1 MTGGR
6 ILHCIPGMGGGGAE
20 RQLALLADA
29 LPQFGWDVHVALR
42 SEGPNFPRL
51 QRTPAAIH
59 RISGLSNHDPQILWQ
74 LHGLMRRL
82 RPDLVQVWLVQME
95 VAAGLAAT
103 FNGIPWILSER
114 SSDMAYPR
122 TWKNRL
128 RVGMAGRAAAI
139 AANSPLGARY
149 WASLRRAPPQVVI
162 PNAIPRAEI
171 ARASTADPAELEL
184 SSSCRLIM
192 FAGRFSA
199 EKNVG
204 IMMEALMKVLA
215 DMPDATALLA
225 GDGPLLADAERVA
238 TDPRNRD
245 RIRTPGYLDD
255 GWRWMKRADVFV
267 SVSRFEGHPNAVLE
281 AAACGAPL
289 VLSDIPAHR
298 AMFDERSAL
307 FAQWDDA
314 GSIAAAI
321 QTTLGDADAARR
333 RAESARAAVAGL
345 DVASIASRYDDLY
358 RQVLAARAANLPE
371 KAAQ

>member
-1 MTGGR
+1 
-6 ILHCIPGMGGGGAE
+6 
-20 RQLALLADA
+20 
-29 LPQFGWDVHVALR
+29 VHVALR

-59 RISGLSNHDPQILWQ
+59 RIAGLDNHDPQILWQ
-74 LHGLMRRL
+74 LHWLMRRL

-103 FNGIPWILSER
+103 LAGTPWILSER
-114 SSDMAYPR
+114 SSELAYPR

-139 AANSPLGARY
+139 VANSRDGAAY
-149 WASLRRAPPQVVI
+149 WANLSGAPPQFVI
-162 PNAIPRAEI
+162 PNAIPTAEI
-171 ARASTADPAELEL
+171 ASADPADPVELQL
-184 SSSCRLIM
+184 PSPCRLVM

-199 EKNVG
+199 EKNIGVM
-204 IMMEALMKVLA
+204 IEALRQVLS
-215 DMPDATALLA
+215 DVSDAAVLLA
-225 GDGPLLADAERVA
+225 GDGPLLADVERDA
-238 TDPRNRD
+238 SDPRYRD

-298 AMFDERSAL
+298 AMFDERSAR
-307 FAQWDDA
+307 FAPTNDPA
-314 GSIAAAI
+314 LVAAAI
-321 QTTLGDADAARR
+321 RATLDDRDAARR
-333 RAESARAAVAGL
+333 RANHARAAVAAFDL
-345 DVASIASRYDDLY
+345 ASIAGKYDGVY
-358 RQVLAARAANLPE
+358 RELLGVRPADVPVRD
-371 KAAQ
+371 AQ